1 MKEKKWLEQLDAVTN
16 FSLSKGEPEWMTKF
30 RQEALATTTS
40 SYRSCKIPS
49 LATIRYRRHG
59 RSIQ

>member
-30 RQEALATTTS
+30 RQEA
-40 SYRSCKIPS
+40 
-49 LATIRYRRHG
+49 
-59 RSIQ
+59 